1 MTLIYN
7 LQSLGTS
14 SSICTSSAKRIVS
27 INFARRRNW
36 HPQRSKPTALAAS
49 VSRNMGV
56 LHGDIE
62 KILYHPDAIAE
73 VVKELGG

>member
-1 MTLIYN
+1 MTLMYN
-7 LQSLGTS
+7 LQSSGTS
-14 SSICTSSAKRIVS
+14 FSICISSAKRTVS
-27 INFARRRNW
+27 IKVARRRNW

-49 VSRNMGV
+49 VSHNMGV